1 LRINCHLKNTNII
14 FTEGALKTLA
24 SYILYCQMDIE
35 LETNKPGSIELS
47 ADEKALLDEIHV
59 QAPAEKVVK
68 VNKRPT
74 FRRPEPSMMH
84 APGVMRMTQEDN
96 MDGLFNPT
104 KSDMPHQ
111 MMEPDNEWDGGEE
124 IPQQYG
130 GEMPQAQMPSEGY
143 KTIEDEKADLLNK
156 LARLQKK
163 GFNVSG
169 RLNNYS
175 NIDEIRTEYKR
186 VTYQIE
192 VDQSVRFQRRMLMA
206 FVTGL
211 EFLNK
216 RYDPFDVQL
225 DGWSDDMMR
234 GIDDYDN
241 VFEDLHN
248 KYKTKMA
255 IAPEVKLIMMVGG
268 SAMMFHLTNS
278 MFKSALPNVNQVMKD
293 NPELMKN
300 VMEAMVKSQ
309 NGGGGGGTQ
318 PVDVVDRPPTPR
330 DSSGRR
336 EMKGP
341 GLDLGGLMAGFM
353 APPQPSIRP
362 VIPKPPREEDELS
375 DIVTGQDD
383 EDVKDISIGGGGKKT
398 KTSSKSKKKEVVMTL

>member
-1 LRINCHLKNTNII
+1 
-14 FTEGALKTLA
+14 
-24 SYILYCQMDIE
+24 MDIE
-35 LETNKPGSIELS
+35 LDSGKPGGIELS
-47 ADEKALLDEIHV
+47 ADEKALLDEIHIA
-59 QAPAEKVVK
+59 APPEKVVK
-68 VNKRPT
+68 VNKRPI
-74 FRRPEPSMMH
+74 FRRPEPTMMQ
-84 APGVMRMTQEDN
+84 APGMMRMTADPE

-104 KSDMPHQ
+104 KSSMPPPP
-111 MMEPDNEWDGGEE
+111 MEDEGWDGGED
-124 IPQQYG
+124 PQQFDGG

-192 VDQSVRFQRRMLMA
+192 VDQSIRFQRRMLMA
-206 FVTGL
+206 CVTGL

-216 RYDPFDVQL
+216 RYDPFDIQL

-234 GIDDYDN
+234 NVDDYDN
-241 VFEDLHN
+241 VFEELHN

-293 NPELMKN
+293 NPELI
-300 VMEAMVKSQ
+300 EECD
-309 NGGGGGGTQ
+309 GGDGQVAESARGSFWTAS
-318 PVDVVDRPPTPR
+318 TN
-330 DSSGRR
+330 SSRS
-336 EMKGP
+336 EW
-341 GLDLGGLMAGFM
+341 
-353 APPQPSIRP
+353 S
-362 VIPKPPREEDELS
+362 
-375 DIVTGQDD
+375 T
-383 EDVKDISIGGGGKKT
+383 
-398 KTSSKSKKKEVVMTL
+398 

>member
-1 LRINCHLKNTNII
+1 
-14 FTEGALKTLA
+14 
-24 SYILYCQMDIE
+24 MDIE
-35 LETNKPGSIELS
+35 LKSDKPGSIELS
-47 ADEKALLDEIHV
+47 PDEKALLDEINV
-59 QAPAEKVVK
+59 QAPPEKVVK
-68 VNKRPT
+68 VNKRPI
-74 FRRPEPSMMH
+74 FRRPEPTMMQ
-84 APGVMRMTQEDN
+84 APGVMRMSNEDN

-104 KSDMPHQ
+104 KSDMPMPQ
-111 MMEPDNEWDGGEE
+111 MMEGDAGWDGGEE
-124 IPQQYG
+124 VPQQF
-130 GEMPQAQMPSEGY
+130 GEMPPAQMPSEGY

-192 VDQSVRFQRRMLMA
+192 VDQSIRFQRRMLMA

-211 EFLNK
+211 EFMNK
-216 RYDPFDVQL
+216 RYDPFDIQL

-234 GIDDYDN
+234 NMDDYDN
-241 VFEDLHN
+241 VFEELHN

-278 MFKSALPNVNQVMKD
+278 MFKSSLPNVNQVMKD
-293 NPELMKN
+293 NPELMKS

-309 NGGGGGGTQ
+309 NGGAPPPLQQ
-318 PVDVVDRPPTPR
+318 PDGDRPPSPR
-330 DSSGRR
+330 DANGRR

-341 GLDLGGLMAGFM
+341 GFDLGGLMSGFM
-353 APPQPSIRP
+353 APPQPAIRP
-362 VIPKPPREEDELS
+362 VVQKPPRDEDELS
-375 DIVTGQDD
+375 DIVTGQD
-383 EDVKDISIGGGGKKT
+383 EDVKDIPISSGPEKK
-398 KTSSKSKKKEVVMTL
+398 KGKSKKKEVVMTL

>member
-1 LRINCHLKNTNII
+1 
-14 FTEGALKTLA
+14 
-24 SYILYCQMDIE
+24 MDIE
-35 LETNKPGSIELS
+35 LEPNKPGSIELS

-59 QAPAEKVVK
+59 QAPPEKVVK
-68 VNKRPT
+68 VNKRPI
-74 FRRPEPSMMH
+74 FRRPEPTMMQ
-84 APGVMRMTQEDN
+84 APGVMRMTQEEN
-96 MDGLFNPT
+96 MDGLFNPS
-104 KSDMPHQ
+104 KSDMPHPQ
-111 MMEPDNEWDGGEE
+111 MMEEGNEWDGGEDT
-124 IPQQYG
+124 QQFG
-130 GEMPQAQMPSEGY
+130 GAEMPPAQMPSEGY

-192 VDQSVRFQRRMLMA
+192 VDQSIRFQRRMLMA

-211 EFLNK
+211 EFMNK
-216 RYDPFDVQL
+216 RYDPFDIQL
-225 DGWSDDMMR
+225 DGWSDEMMR

-241 VFEDLHN
+241 VFEELHN

-293 NPELMKN
+293 NPELMKS

-309 NGGGGGGTQ
+309 TGAPALQQ
-318 PVDVVDRPPTPR
+318 PEGERPPTPR
-330 DSSGRR
+330 DASGRR

-341 GLDLGGLMAGFM
+341 GIDLGGLMAGFM
-353 APPQPSIRP
+353 APPQPANRP
-362 VIPKPPREEDELS
+362 VAPKPSRDEDELS
-375 DIVTGQDD
+375 DIVTGQD
-383 EDVKDISIGGGGKKT
+383 EEVKDISISSSEKKT
-398 KTSSKSKKKEVVMTL
+398 KGKSKKKEVVMNL

>member
-1 LRINCHLKNTNII
+1 
-14 FTEGALKTLA
+14 
-24 SYILYCQMDIE
+24 MDIQ
-35 LETNKPGSIELS
+35 LEPNKPGSIELS

-59 QAPAEKVVK
+59 QAPQEKVVK
-68 VNKRPT
+68 VNKRPV
-74 FRRPEPSMMH
+74 FRRPEPTIMQ
-84 APGVMRMTQEDN
+84 APGVMRMSQEDN
-96 MDGLFNPT
+96 MDGLFNPS
-104 KSDMPHQ
+104 KSDMPPP
-111 MMEPDNEWDGGEE
+111 MMDPDNEWDGGED
-124 IPQQYG
+124 PAQQFG

-156 LARLQKK
+156 LSRLQKK

-186 VTYQIE
+186 ITYQIE

-211 EFLNK
+211 EFMNK
-216 RYDPFDVQL
+216 RYDPFDIQL
-225 DGWSDDMMR
+225 DGWSDEMMR

-241 VFEDLHN
+241 VFEELHN

-300 VMEAMVKSQ
+300 VMEAMIKNQTGAPSLQ
-309 NGGGGGGTQ
+309 Q
-318 PVDVVDRPPTPR
+318 PEGERPPTPR
-330 DSSGRR
+330 DASGRR

-341 GLDLGGLMAGFM
+341 GFDLGGLMAGFM
-353 APPQPSIRP
+353 APPQPANRP
-362 VIPKPPREEDELS
+362 VVAKPPREEDELS
-375 DIVTGQDD
+375 DIVTGGQD
-383 EDVKDISIGGGGKKT
+383 EDVKDIAISSSEKK
-398 KTSSKSKKKEVVMTL
+398 SKAKPKKKEVVLNL

>member
-1 LRINCHLKNTNII
+1 
-14 FTEGALKTLA
+14 
-24 SYILYCQMDIE
+24 
-35 LETNKPGSIELS
+35 
-47 ADEKALLDEIHV
+47 
-59 QAPAEKVVK
+59 
-68 VNKRPT
+68 
-74 FRRPEPSMMH
+74 
-84 APGVMRMTQEDN
+84 MTQEDN

-309 NGGGGGGTQ
+309 NGGGGGGAR

-383 EDVKDISIGGGGKKT
+383 DDVKDISIGGGGKKT

>member
-1 LRINCHLKNTNII
+1 
-14 FTEGALKTLA
+14 
-24 SYILYCQMDIE
+24 MDIE
-35 LETNKPGSIELS
+35 LDSGKPGGIELS
-47 ADEKALLDEIHV
+47 AEEKALLDEIHIA
-59 QAPAEKVVK
+59 APPEKVVK
-68 VNKRPT
+68 VNKRPV
-74 FRRPEPSMMH
+74 FRRPEPTIMQ
-84 APGVMRMTQEDN
+84 APGMMRMNVDPE

-104 KSDMPHQ
+104 KSNVPPQ
-111 MMEPDNEWDGGEE
+111 PMEDEGWDGGEE
-124 IPQQYG
+124 PQQFEG
-130 GEMPQAQMPSEGY
+130 VGEMPQAQMPSEGY

-192 VDQSVRFQRRMLMA
+192 VDQSIRFQRRMLMA
-206 FVTGL
+206 CVTGL

-216 RYDPFDVQL
+216 RYDPFDIQL

-234 GIDDYDN
+234 NVDDYDN
-241 VFEDLHN
+241 VFEELHN

-309 NGGGGGGTQ
+309 NQ
-318 PVDVVDRPPTPR
+318 PEAPSGPRPPTPV
-330 DSSGRR
+330 DQNGRR

-341 GLDLGGLMAGFM
+341 GFDLGGLMSGFM
-353 APPQPSIRP
+353 APPQPANRP
-362 VIPKPPREEDELS
+362 VAPKPPKEDDELS
-375 DIVTGQDD
+375 DIVSQPAD
-383 EDVKDISIGGGGKKT
+383 EETKDISISTGEKKT
-398 KTSSKSKKKEVVMTL
+398 KSKKKKEVVLNL

>member
-1 LRINCHLKNTNII
+1 
-14 FTEGALKTLA
+14 
-24 SYILYCQMDIE
+24 MDIE
-35 LETNKPGSIELS
+35 LDSGKPGGIELS
-47 ADEKALLDEIHV
+47 ADEKALLDEIHIA
-59 QAPAEKVVK
+59 APPEKVVK
-68 VNKRPT
+68 VNKRPI
-74 FRRPEPSMMH
+74 FRRPEPTMMQP
-84 APGVMRMTQEDN
+84 PGMMRMSADPE

-104 KSDMPHQ
+104 KSSIPPPP
-111 MMEPDNEWDGGEE
+111 MEDDGWDGGEE
-124 IPQQYG
+124 TQQFDG
-130 GEMPQAQMPSEGY
+130 AGEMPQAQMPSEGY

-163 GFNVSG
+163 GFNISG

-192 VDQSVRFQRRMLMA
+192 VDQSIRFQRRMLMA
-206 FVTGL
+206 CVTGL

-234 GIDDYDN
+234 NVEEYDN
-241 VFEDLHN
+241 VFEELHN

-309 NGGGGGGTQ
+309 NQ
-318 PVDVVDRPPTPR
+318 PEAPSGPRPPTPV
-330 DSSGRR
+330 DQNGRR

-341 GLDLGGLMAGFM
+341 GFDLGSLMTGFM
-353 APPQPSIRP
+353 APPQPANRP
-362 VIPKPPREEDELS
+362 VAPKPPKEDDDLS
-375 DIVTGQDD
+375 DIVSQPADD
-383 EDVKDISIGGGGKKT
+383 DTKDIAISTGEKKT
-398 KTSSKSKKKEVVMTL
+398 KPRKKKEVVLNL